1 MEKINNKVGNSES
14 YVSDLKELNKTA
26 KKTSM
31 KIDDYKESISSMEEN
46 LKSMKNETLNVDG
59 KFKNIFFIIIHD
71 LIFVKLKMYVQF

>member
-1 MEKINNKVGNSES
+1 MEKINNKVGTSES
-14 YVSDLKELNKTA
+14 YVSDLKELNKTV